1 MRSGHVQP
9 GLSVVVYGPE
19 ARGHLAELLDS
30 LAAQPFT
37 GVEIVLAAVGER
49 ARREAERA
57 AQRDGRV
64 RALPLPAD
72 TDEAAARTAGAEHA
86 TGAWLHF
93 VRAEDALPPG
103 TPRVLA
109 ERTAELP
116 PEVQVL
122 AVDHVRST
130 WDAPGARSGDG
141 WIFARTGRRTPA
153 LADFPNMLRLTPLL
167 GARVVRAEFWRA
179 HEALPA
185 TREAAGEEA
194 YLAYSLLLHADRIAF
209 LHQPAY
215 ERRVPRPESLPPPAP
230 EDRYALIERYERLHR
245 LMAEREVP
253 GRPRAVLYDVMVRD
267 CLRTFA
273 RSGMPEPVAREFF
286 ARASRAAVTLR
297 PEGHRRPGGFEGIR
311 RSLLEEN
318 AYTRYRALQAANQ
331 RRRTVRKAVLGG
343 RRVAAALLH
352 EKRYRRALSGPVDP
366 RLAVFSAYWDRGVAC
381 NPAAIARRLAALAP
395 DIHQVWVVSRDRA
408 ALLPPGTDHVV
419 PGTRRYWEVMARAKY
434 LVNNVN
440 FPDAVV
446 KRPGA
451 VHLQTHHGTPLKRMG
466 LDQLD
471 FPAAAKG
478 LDFEAL
484 LARVDKWDYSVSA
497 NSHST
502 RMWERAYPSRYT
514 PLDHGYPRN
523 DVFYRATAADIR
535 AIRERLGIAPG
546 RRAILYA
553 PTHRDYE
560 AGWNP
565 RLDLA
570 LLADRLGEDTVL
582 LVRGHY
588 FYGNAASPL
597 AGLRRTG
604 RVIDVSSYDPV
615 EELALAADAL
625 VTDYSSIMFDY
636 ANLDRPIVIHADDWE
651 TYASTRG
658 VYFDLTAEAP
668 GPVARGQEELTEI
681 LAGDAWRDA
690 GARKAR
696 SAFRRRFCEYDD
708 GQAAE
713 RVVRRVFLGA
723 AEDTLPP
730 VVPVEERIPAPT
742 PEEATAL

>member
-343 RRVAAALLH
+343 RRIAAALLH
-352 EKRYRRALSGPVDP
+352 EQRYRRALSGPVDP

-514 PLDHGYPRN
+514 PSTTAI
-523 DVFYRATAADIR
+523 RATTSTT
-535 AIRERLGIAPG
+535 APPP
-546 RRAILYA
+546 
-553 PTHRDYE
+553 PT
-560 AGWNP
+560 
-565 RLDLA
+565 
-570 LLADRLGEDTVL
+570 
-582 LVRGHY
+582 
-588 FYGNAASPL
+588 S
-597 AGLRRTG
+597 
-604 RVIDVSSYDPV
+604 
-615 EELALAADAL
+615 
-625 VTDYSSIMFDY
+625 
-636 ANLDRPIVIHADDWE
+636 
-651 TYASTRG
+651 
-658 VYFDLTAEAP
+658 
-668 GPVARGQEELTEI
+668 
-681 LAGDAWRDA
+681 
-690 GARKAR
+690 AR
-696 SAFRRRFCEYDD
+696 SANGSASPPAAARFSTPPPTATTRPAGTPAWTSPCSRI
-708 GQAAE
+708 GSARTPSSWCAATTSTATPPP
-713 RVVRRVFLGA
+713 RSPGCA
-723 AEDTLPP
+723 A
-730 VVPVEERIPAPT
+730 PAG
-742 PEEATAL
+742 